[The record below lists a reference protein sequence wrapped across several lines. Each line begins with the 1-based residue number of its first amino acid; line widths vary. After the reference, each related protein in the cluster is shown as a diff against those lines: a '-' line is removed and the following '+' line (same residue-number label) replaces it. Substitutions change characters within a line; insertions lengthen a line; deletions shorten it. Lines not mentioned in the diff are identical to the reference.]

1 MSKVAEIEE
10 MYLIYQAMQNYLAGT
25 ESRVEYPLTEHFAS
39 YRSFCQWEPIGGLFL
54 EYLFEEM
61 MERVKDGG

>member
-10 MYLIYQAMQNYLAGT
+10 MYLIYQAMQNYLADT

-39 YRSFCQWEPIGGLFL
+39 YRSFCQWESIGGLFL

-61 MERVKDGG
+61 MDRVKDGG